1 MSFRILAAY
10 LMLILGGTGGA
21 LLLAAQDP
29 DPVPNLSEAC
39 ATGCLGARHIVPL
52 PAERAERFARIF
64 RE

>member
-10 LMLILGGTGGA
+10 VLLILGGTGGA
-21 LLLAAQDP
+21 LLLAVQDP

-39 ATGCLGARHIVPL
+39 AMGCAGTRHTASP